1 MTSTATEM
9 VPTAEPAKTDGD
21 AEKEPTRVR
30 RPRRGSEDESDAKAR
45 YFLSKTNRTD
55 GTPVLD
61 REVVNEGE
69 ALVEALR
76 LGVTFYEVREFRVLP
91 DFTGRK
97 PKLNKEAVSCK

>member
-30 RPRRGSEDESDAKAR
+30 RPGRGSEDESDAKAR

-69 ALVEALR
+69 ALEALR